1 MTEFSYLS
9 MFPSTLSFSNELFL
23 CYDAAFYPEN
33 VCLFYITKV
42 IRTYFK
48 IKTVQNADK
57 KQNFLSFTTSP

>member
-9 MFPSTLSFSNELFL
+9 MFPSTISFSNKLFL

-33 VCLFYITKV
+33 VCLFYITKA

-57 KQNFLSFTTSP
+57 KQNFLSFTASP